1 MTTDAGTDYA
11 RINGASSSAD
21 VDGPRRTELRLGQR
35 ISGLVVNGKA
45 LFAPVYNE
53 NEVRAAAGLT
63 MVIGAVA
70 FSYAYFDHLFLPLK
84 IVTTFFFVEFLI
96 RVTIGFQYSP
106 VRVVSRAI
114 TRSRPPDWVSA
125 KPKRFAWTL
134 GLMMAAA
141 MTAIT
146 NVNIHGYLPRSICLV
161 CLTLMWMESVLGLC
175 LGCKIYSLM
184 VKRGWRGEDADIEM
198 CAGGVCELPS
208 AHARSQP
215 ARLGGQDQ

>member
-1 MTTDAGTDYA
+1 MTTTAPAEHPSLRG
-11 RINGASSSAD
+11 GSSSVD
-21 VDGPRRTELRLGQR
+21 VDGPRRRGLRFGQR
-35 ISGLVVNGKA
+35 VSGLVVDGKA

-53 NEVRAAAGLT
+53 NEVRAAAGTT

-84 IVTTFFFVEFLI
+84 IVTSFFFVEFLI

-114 TRSRPPDWVSA
+114 TRSQPPDWVSA

-134 GLMMAAA
+134 GLAMAAA
-141 MTAIT
+141 MTVIT

-161 CLTLMWMESVLGLC
+161 CLVLMWMESVLGLC
-175 LGCKIYSLM
+175 LGCKIYSLL
-184 VKRGWRGEDADIEM
+184 VKRGWRSNDAEIEV
-198 CAGGVCELPS
+198 CAGGACELPS
-208 AHARSQP
+208 AEARNEPSGL
-215 ARLGGQDQ
+215 ASTGR